1 MKTALTAACA
11 ALALAAAS
19 PAAAQ
24 ISDDVVRI
32 GLILDMSSLYADITG
47 PGSELAARMAAE
59 DFGGTVLGKP
69 IEVLAADHFN
79 KADVAASI
87 AREWFDARQVDA
99 LMDVAASATALA
111 AQEIA
116 KARNKI
122 AVFNGPGS
130 TALTNAAC
138 GPQSAHWTFDNYAM
152 AHVTGKAVVQQGG
165 KKWFFLTADY
175 AFGHDLQ
182 KQTAAVVTANGGQVL
197 GEARHPLNSPD
208 LSSFLLAA
216 QSSGADVIGLANA
229 GGDTVNSIK
238 QASEFGVTPKQK
250 LAGLLVFHTDVK
262 IIGLQ
267 TAKGL
272 LLTEGFYWDL
282 NDETRAWSKRFYER
296 MKKMPTSA
304 QAGVYSATMHYLN
317 AVKAAGTDDTAK
329 VMARMKATPVNDF
342 FAKNGKLREDG
353 RMVHDM
359 YLFEVKKPEESKGEY
374 DLYKL
379 VATVPGDQAF
389 MPLAESTCPLV
400 KKG

>member
-1 MKTALTAACA
+1 MKLAASCLA
-11 ALALAAAS
+11 AGLALAAA
-19 PAAAQ
+19 PAFAQ
-24 ISDDVVRI
+24 SGDKISDDVVRI

-47 PGSELAARMAAE
+47 PGSEMAARMAAE
-59 DFGGTVLGKP
+59 DFGGKVLGKP
-69 IEVLAADHFN
+69 IEIMAADHQN
-79 KADVAASI
+79 KADVAAST

-138 GPQSAHWTFDNYAM
+138 GPHSAHWTLDNYAM

-229 GGDTVNSIK
+229 GGDTVN
-238 QASEFGVTPKQK
+238 
-250 LAGLLVFHTDVK
+250 
-262 IIGLQ
+262 
-267 TAKGL
+267 
-272 LLTEGFYWDL
+272 
-282 NDETRAWSKRFYER
+282 
-296 MKKMPTSA
+296 
-304 QAGVYSATMHYLN
+304 
-317 AVKAAGTDDTAK
+317 
-329 VMARMKATPVNDF
+329 
-342 FAKNGKLREDG
+342 
-353 RMVHDM
+353 
-359 YLFEVKKPEESKGEY
+359 
-374 DLYKL
+374 
-379 VATVPGDQAF
+379 
-389 MPLAESTCPLV
+389 
-400 KKG
+400 

>member
-1 MKTALTAACA
+1 M
-11 ALALAAAS
+11 
-19 PAAAQ
+19 
-24 ISDDVVRI
+24 
-32 GLILDMSSLYADITG
+32 
-47 PGSELAARMAAE
+47 AARMAAE
-59 DFGGTVLGKP
+59 DFGGQVLGKP

-152 AHVTGKAVVQQGG
+152 AHVTGKAVVEQGG

-182 KQTAAVVTANGGQVL
+182 KQTAAVVTASGGQVL

-238 QASEFGVTPKQK
+238 QAAEFGITAKQK

-262 IIGLQ
+262 SIGLA

-317 AVKAAGTDDTAK
+317 AVKAAGTDETAK
-329 VMARMKATPVNDF
+329 VMAKMKATPVNDF

-359 YLFEVKKPEESKGEY
+359 YLFQVKKPEESKGEY

-389 MPLAESTCPLV
+389 MPLSESTCPLV